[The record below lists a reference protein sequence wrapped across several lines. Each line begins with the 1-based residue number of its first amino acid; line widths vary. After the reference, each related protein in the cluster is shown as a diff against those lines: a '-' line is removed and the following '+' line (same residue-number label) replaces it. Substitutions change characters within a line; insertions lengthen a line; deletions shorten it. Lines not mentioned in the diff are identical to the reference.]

1 MSVTADLV
9 GVPAIDGQLAIPTA
23 VLVPESLDA
32 ARDRLTRLDG
42 LATASEWARAAIVA
56 TFVDESGS
64 GQGGR
69 TDLLLSSEKLTPNA
83 FAALG
88 IVGLKSDNTVRRYL
102 RAWGDRPRP
111 TPGQYVDLPD
121 DEFKVPGEDRDP
133 HVANNSGQNEWYTPP
148 EYIEAAR
155 RVMGHIAL
163 DPATS
168 ITAQRT
174 VRASVYF
181 TAEHDGLAHDWFGPI
196 WMNPPYSQPLIGQF
210 IDKLTDTDAESI
222 CLVNNGTETV
232 WGQKLLRASD
242 AVCFPAGRIRFID
255 PDGNPGAPLQGQMIT
270 YRGPSPARFTDEFAA
285 FGTVMGRG

>member
-1 MSVTADLV
+1 VKTVEDAVDLADYAEAARVFARKAKLGTSAQNHALAIRLRAERRLADLV
-9 GVPAIDGQLAIPTA
+9 DAGQKAGTIAEAGGNRLTIIPSGNNGCGRPAPLDSLGITAKDVHEARAIRDKFTD
-23 VLVPESLDA
+23 EQIDA
-32 ARDRLTRLDG
+32 AAKEATETLTR
-42 LATASEWARAAIVA
+42 RQFI
-56 TFVDESGS
+56 
-64 GQGGR
+64 
-69 TDLLLSSEKLTPNA
+69 N
-83 FAALG
+83 
-88 IVGLKSDNTVRRYL
+88 
-102 RAWGDRPRP
+102 
-111 TPGQYVDLPD
+111 
-121 DEFKVPGEDRDP
+121 P

-255 PDGNPGAPLQGQMIT
+255 PDGNPSGAPLQGQMIT
-270 YRGPSPARFTDEFAA
+270 YRGPSTARFTDEFAT